1 MKSLK
6 EFKSWVKN
14 LRVAVLGAGISNRPL
29 IRLLLEAGAETVI
42 FDMREVEE
50 FTSFK
55 EEISEYNNQPQWSLG
70 KDYLIALQG
79 FDLIFRTPIVRP
91 DLPELIAERER
102 GAIISSE
109 MEVFF
114 ALCPAEIIAITGSDG
129 KTTTSTLTALALEAA
144 GYTTYLG
151 GNIGKPLLSQV
162 DEIKET
168 DKVVVELSSFQLGS
182 MRQSPEVAVITNIS
196 PNHLDVHKD
205 YEEYINCKAEIFRHQ
220 NFNNR
225 LILNGA
231 DSVLQNFAREA
242 RGEVIWTG
250 ERPFGE
256 GKLFGLEANNL
267 FYQASPQAEKE
278 HILYADEITLPGYFN
293 CLNILSALAAGSHL
307 FDIKEVAKH
316 LAKFKGVEHRQE
328 FVRELDGVRYYN
340 SSIDSSPSRSQV
352 TISAF
357 SQFSKP
363 LYLICGGKDKNLI
376 YDDLVKTWQ
385 CPVEKV
391 FVCGDNA
398 DKIKAAYEKF
408 VAGQTVSSPCS
419 LEGTTVR
426 QVGVGLKLAKLLECS
441 SYEEALQQI
450 RREAEPGSLV
460 LFTPAGTSFDR
471 FNNFAERGRIFKDLV
486 RDLV

>member
-42 FDMREVEE
+42 FDIREAEA

-55 EEISEYNNQPQWSLG
+55 EEIREYKNQPQWSLG
-70 KDYLIALQG
+70 KDYLSALQS

-91 DLPELIAERER
+91 DLPQLLAERER

-129 KTTTSTLTALALEAA
+129 KTTTSSLTALALEAA

-168 DKVVVELSSFQLGS
+168 DKVVIELSSFQLGS

-220 NFNNR
+220 KFNNR
-225 LILNGA
+225 LILNGS
-231 DSVLQNFAREA
+231 DPVLQNFAREA

-256 GKLFGLEANNL
+256 GKLFGLAEEES
-267 FYQASPQAEKE
+267 FYQANPEAEKE
-278 HILYADEITLPGYFN
+278 HILKAEEITIPGYFN
-293 CLNILSALAAGSHL
+293 HLNILSALAAGCHL
-307 FDIKEVAKH
+307 FDYKEVAKH

-357 SQFSKP
+357 SQFTKP
-363 LYLICGGKDKNLI
+363 LYLICGGKDKNLT

-385 CPVEKV
+385 KPVKKV

-398 DKIKAAYEKF
+398 DKIKEAYENF
-408 VAGQTVSSPCS
+408 VASQNASFSYS

-426 QVGVGLKLAKLLECS
+426 QVGKSLELAQLTECS
-441 SYEEALQQI
+441 SYENALQQI

-471 FNNFAERGRIFKDLV
+471 FNNFAERGKIFKDLV